1 MLQAQ
6 SPHFLLVK
14 LSSLGD
20 VLHNLPIVWD
30 IRQHYSNATVDWVVE
45 EAYVDLLKPLQS
57 TNSFKGIDRVIPI
70 GLRRWKK
77 NILSARH
84 WQELR
89 QFIYALQQSQYDVI
103 IDSQG
108 LMKSAVVAKL
118 AHRTQAGK
126 ITGLANATEFSGYE
140 PLAQMFYSDSV
151 SVPRQCHAVDRS
163 RYLLSSAL
171 DLAPITRT
179 SIPQFYPESFV
190 KDLINQNL
198 SPEIATDLKTHY
210 ALCFHASAR
219 AAKHWDIR
227 GWITVGKFLLERG
240 LHPVFPWGSPHEKQ
254 ISQQI
259 VEGIGGGDCGAM
271 VPPAYSIMQYFEIIS
286 HARLTI
292 GVDTGLTHLAAVL
305 GRPTIEIYCDSPIWK
320 TEGYW
325 SNQMINLGDIGQPPS
340 IESVLNG
347 IERLISSQT
356 INVAEH

>member
-1 MLQAQ
+1 M
-6 SPHFLLVK
+6 PTKFLIVK

-30 IRQHYSNATVDWVVE
+30 IREYYPNTIIDWVVE
-45 EAYVDLLKPLQS
+45 EAYVDLLRPLQS
-57 TNSFKGIDRVIPI
+57 TNTFKGIDRIIPI

-77 NILSARH
+77 NILSVMH

-89 QFIYALQQSQYDVI
+89 QFIHALQQDQYDVI

-108 LMKSAVVAKL
+108 LIKSAVVSKL
-118 AHRTQAGK
+118 AHRNQSGR

-140 PLAQMFYSDSV
+140 PLARMFYSDSV
-151 SVPRQCHAVDRS
+151 AVPRQCHAVDRS

-171 DLAPITRT
+171 DVAPITRT
-179 SIPQFYPESFV
+179 SIPRFYPESFV
-190 KDLINQNL
+190 KDLTSQDL
-198 SPEIATDLKTHY
+198 SPEIARDLNTPY

-219 AAKHWDIR
+219 AAKQWDIQ

-254 ISQQI
+254 ISQEI
-259 VEGIGGGDCGAM
+259 LEGIGSGGGGGIL
-271 VPPAYSIMQYFEIIS
+271 PPSYSIKQYFEIIS

-292 GVDTGLTHLAAVL
+292 GVDTGLTHLAAVM
-305 GRPTIEIYCDSPIWK
+305 GHPTIEIYCDSPIWK

-325 SNQMINLGDIGQPPS
+325 SNKVINLGDVGQSPS
-340 IESVLNG
+340 IKSVLNG
-347 IERLISSQT
+347 IECLISS
-356 INVAEH
+356 

>member
-30 IRQHYSNATVDWVVE
+30 IRQHYPNATVDWVVE

-57 TNSFKGIDRVIPI
+57 TSTFKGIDRIIPI

-77 NILSARH
+77 NILSTTH
-84 WQELR
+84 WQELS
-89 QFIYALQQSQYDVI
+89 QFIHALQQDQYDVI

-108 LMKSAVVAKL
+108 LIKSAVVARF
-118 AHRTQAGK
+118 AHRSQSGR

-140 PLAQMFYSDSV
+140 PLARMFYSDSV
-151 SVPRQCHAVDRS
+151 AVPRQCHAVDRS

-171 DLAPITRT
+171 DIAPITRT

-190 KDLINQNL
+190 KDLANQDL
-198 SPEIATDLKTHY
+198 SSEIAKHLKTPY
-210 ALCFHASAR
+210 VLCFHASAR
-219 AAKHWDIR
+219 AAKRWDIQ
-227 GWITVGKFLLERG
+227 GWIAVGKFLLERG
-240 LHPVFPWGSPHEKQ
+240 LHPVFPWGSSHEKQ

-259 VEGIGGGDCGAM
+259 VEGIGDGDCGAM
-271 VPPAYSIMQYFEIIS
+271 VPPPYSIMQFFEITS

-305 GRPTIEIYCDSPIWK
+305 GCPTIEIYCDSPLWK

-325 SNQMINLGDIGQPPS
+325 SNQVINLGDIGQPPS

-347 IERLISSQT
+347 IERLISS
-356 INVAEH
+356 